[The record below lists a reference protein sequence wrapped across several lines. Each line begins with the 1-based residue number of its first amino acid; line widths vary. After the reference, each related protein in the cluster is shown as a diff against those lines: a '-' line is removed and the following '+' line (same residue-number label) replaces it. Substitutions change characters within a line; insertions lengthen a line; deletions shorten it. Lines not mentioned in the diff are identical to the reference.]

1 MAELAATAP
10 APPWLL
16 DRVGHVA
23 QNKYDEAVTTA
34 VGACAA
40 ATAGQTCYIC
50 HQALHRHTKEGLV
63 RGCACHT
70 TEGFV
75 HLSCL
80 AEQASMLV
88 AEALEKNNL
97 DRKVWDLW
105 HTCGLCKQR
114 YHGEVLCALG
124 WACWRTYLW
133 RPEWDRL
140 RGLAMNMLG
149 DGLRFAEHHED
160 ALSVYEA
167 QLSMLRRLGGPGS
180 ERSILITQGNLANTH
195 QILGRLEEAGHTCR
209 DIYRGCLKLNGEE
222 DESTIRAALNCAT
235 SFISLQRFEEAKSL
249 IRKMMPVALRV
260 LGQENYLTLQM
271 RWNHARTLSRTTA
284 ARAFDDIREA
294 VTTLEETE
302 RTMRRVLG
310 GAHPSIARIEEDLR
324 NARAALRARE
334 EAQPSGDA

>member
-1 MAELAATAP
+1 MAELATTAS

-23 QNKYDEAVTTA
+23 QQKYDEAVTTA
-34 VGACAA
+34 VEACAED
-40 ATAGQTCYIC
+40 TKGQTCYIC

-75 HLSCL
+75 HVSCL

-133 RPEWDRL
+133 RPETDQL
-140 RGLAMNMLG
+140 RNCAMGLLG
-149 DGLRFAEHHED
+149 NGLSEANHDED
-160 ALSVYEA
+160 ALPVQEA
-167 QLSMLRRLGGPGS
+167 QLSMLRRVRAS
-180 ERSILITQGNLANTH
+180 ERHILAVQSNLANTY

-209 DIYRGCLKLNGEE
+209 DVFSGWLKLNGEE

-249 IRKMMPVALRV
+249 IRKMMPVAQRV

>member
-75 HLSCL
+75 HVSCL

-167 QLSMLRRLGGPGS
+167 QLSMLRSVRGS
-180 ERSILITQGNLANTH
+180 AHSMLHVQGNLANTY

-222 DESTIRAALNCAT
+222 DESTIRAALNYAT
-235 SFISLQRFEEAKSL
+235 ILIRLERFEEAKSL

-302 RTMRRVLG
+302 WTMRRVLG

>member
-1 MAELAATAP
+1 MAELATIAP

-16 DRVGHVA
+16 DRVGHAA
-23 QNKYDEAVTTA
+23 QQKYDEAVTTA
-34 VGACAA
+34 VEACAED
-40 ATAGQTCYIC
+40 TKGQTCYIC

-75 HLSCL
+75 HVSCL

-133 RPEWDRL
+133 RPDWDQI

-167 QLSMLRRLGGPGS
+167 QLSMLRRVNGVP
-180 ERSILITQGNLANTH
+180 EVRILDVQSNLANTY

-209 DIYRGCLKLNGEE
+209 DVFSGWLKLNGEE

-235 SFISLQRFEEAKSL
+235 IFISLQRFEEAKSL

-284 ARAFDDIREA
+284 VRAFDDIREA

-302 RTMRRVLG
+302 GTMRRVLG